1 MIIRQISGIIYTSN
15 KVGVYT
21 MEIGTRVKTLRKSL
35 GLTQKEL
42 AEKCGYK
49 SLTTINKI
57 ELGINSI
64 PLDTVEK
71 LAHALEVTPAYLMGW
86 KTETIEELRP
96 IQLKKFRMLGE
107 IACGEPIF
115 ANEDHETYIDA
126 SAEIKADFCLT
137 AKGDSMTGARIFD
150 GDIVFIREQAI
161 VENGQ
166 IAAVV
171 IGEEVTLK
179 RWYYYPEQKKLVLQA
194 ENPRYE
200 PFVFIGEELNNIRCL
215 GRAVSFMSNL

>member
-1 MIIRQISGIIYTSN
+1 MKNLIEFGKRVREKRIELNMTQEELATKSGYTS
-15 KVGVYT
+15 
-21 MEIGTRVKTLRKSL
+21 RS
-35 GLTQKEL
+35 
-42 AEKCGYK
+42 
-49 SLTTINKI
+49 SINKI
-57 ELGINSI
+57 ELGLVDLPQSKII
-64 PLDTVEK
+64 A
-71 LAHALEVTPAYLMGW
+71 LADALMTTPTYLMKISG
-86 KTETIEELRP
+86 EVESSDFPILRP
-96 IQLKKFRMLGE
+96 IRLKKFRMLGE

-150 GDIVFIREQAI
+150 GDVVFIREQAI

>member
-1 MIIRQISGIIYTSN
+1 MDLSKRLYD
-15 KVGVYT
+15 
-21 MEIGTRVKTLRKSL
+21 LRKNKNLTLEQVGNYIGVGKSTVRKWEQ
-35 GLTQKEL
+35 GLIKNMRRDKIAKL
-42 AEKCGYK
+42 AELYRV
-49 SLTTINKI
+49 SPDYL
-57 ELGINSI
+57 LGI
-64 PLDTVEK
+64 D
-71 LAHALEVTPAYLMGW
+71 AR
-86 KTETIEELRP
+86 IEGVRP
-96 IQLKKFRMLGE
+96 IKFKRFRMLGE

-126 SAEIKADFCLT
+126 SADIKADFCLT

-150 GDIVFIREQAI
+150 GDVVFIKEQSI

-179 RWYYYPEQKKLVLQA
+179 RWYYYPNQKKLVLQA